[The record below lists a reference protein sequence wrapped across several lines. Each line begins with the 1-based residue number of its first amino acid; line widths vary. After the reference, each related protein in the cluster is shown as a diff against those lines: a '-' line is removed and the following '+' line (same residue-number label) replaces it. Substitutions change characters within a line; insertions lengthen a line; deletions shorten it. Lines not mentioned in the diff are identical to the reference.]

1 MLYKR
6 MPIEMESPE
15 EKGYDSILYNL
26 AESSVTD
33 LTFNELNLQL
43 GGLKLE
49 YIPHRGHT
57 KLRQMLAADAGGL
70 HQDQVL
76 LTNGAAGALFI
87 VNTAL
92 LTPADHLIVVRPNYA
107 TNIEVPVTIG
117 CSITY
122 IDLLFEDNWRV
133 NVSAVEAAIT
143 PATRLISITTPH
155 NPTGMVMTGEELQA
169 LIALAEKRNLHLL
182 VDETY
187 RDTCFTTPYPV
198 IASMSKKVISV
209 SSLSKAYG
217 LPGLRMGWI
226 ITQDEVLLERFLA
239 AKEMM
244 YISNSALDEEVAFQF
259 YLQKEKFAVAINQ
272 KAMENYKVLAAW
284 LQRETS
290 LEYVL
295 PQGGVVC
302 FPRFKHPEII
312 DLPKFYET
320 LLQQYK
326 TMVGPGH
333 WFAMPDAYMRIGF
346 GWAGTTAFEQGLM
359 HVSAAIHSSIKTPN
373 AEGV

>member
-6 MPIEMESPE
+6 MAIEKESPE
-15 EKGYDSILYNL
+15 EKGYDTILYNL
-26 AESSVTD
+26 AESSVSE
-33 LTFNELNLQL
+33 LTFNELNIQL
-43 GGLKLE
+43 GDLKLE
-49 YIPHRGHT
+49 YIPHRGHVM
-57 KLRQMLAADAGGL
+57 LRQMVATEAGGL

-87 VNTAL
+87 INTSL
-92 LTPADHLIVVRPNYA
+92 LTQQDHLIVMRPNYA

-117 CSITY
+117 CSISY
-122 IDLLFEDNWRV
+122 IDLQLEENWRV
-133 NVSAVEAAIT
+133 NIQAIEAAIT

-155 NPTGMVMTGEELQA
+155 NPTGMVMTADELQA
-169 LIALAEKRNLHLL
+169 LIAIAEKRNIYLL
-182 VDETY
+182 ADETY
-187 RDTCFTTPYPV
+187 RDTCFKTPYPV
-198 IASMSKKVISV
+198 IASLSKKVISV

-226 ITQDEVLLERFLA
+226 ITQDDALMEQFLA

-244 YISNSALDEEVAFQF
+244 YISNAVLDEEVALQF
-259 YLQKEKFAVAINQ
+259 YRQKEKFAPTINQ
-272 KAMENYKVLAAW
+272 KALENFNALTAW
-284 LQRETS
+284 LQQEAS

-302 FPRFKHPEII
+302 FPRFKHPETMNI
-312 DLPKFYET
+312 PGFYQT

-333 WFAMPDAYMRIGF
+333 WFAMPDSYMRIGF
-346 GWAGTTAFEQGLM
+346 GWPGKKAFEQGLLCISK
-359 HVSAAIHSSIKTPN
+359 VI
-373 AEGV
+373 AENRL